1 MQGEIKEI
9 KSRYP
14 REQVY
19 LSTLGQVEGL
29 EQLAGVKRVEQNERG
44 YQIQVSEVAAA
55 QEILKTAMAQ
65 TTVEHFEI
73 KEPTLNQIFIREVGE
88 SNE

>member
-1 MQGEIKEI
+1 MDIRSMSVRLK
-9 KSRYP
+9 
-14 REQVY
+14 
-19 LSTLGQVEGL
+19 LT
-29 EQLAGVKRVEQNERG
+29 
-44 YQIQVSEVAAA
+44 